1 MYKLYIVSEET
12 GEYILHAESRDL
24 DLLKN
29 SYSFIDLEYRKCD
42 WTVPMVIIED
52 ENGNTLE
59 VYNRDAHLASSIG
72 LSTSVIQKLE
82 AVQITYFSHL
92 KATPLTE
99 LESNSFT
106 RAEIRDIID
115 FMRKQY

>member
-12 GEYILHAESRDL
+12 GELILHAECRDL

-29 SYSFIDLEYRKCD
+29 SYSFIDLEYRRYD

-52 ENGNTLE
+52 DNGNTICT
-59 VYNRDAHLASSIG
+59 YDRDAYLASSIG
-72 LSTSVIQKLE
+72 LSTSVIQKLD

-92 KATPLTE
+92 KSTPLAE
-99 LESNSFT
+99 IESFFT
-106 RAEIRDIID
+106 RTEMRDIID
-115 FMRKQY
+115 FIRKQY

>member
-12 GEYILHAESRDL
+12 GELVLHAECRDVE
-24 DLLKN
+24 LLKS
-29 SYSFIDLEYRKCD
+29 SYSFIDLEYRKYD

-59 VYNRDAHLASSIG
+59 VYDRDTHLASVPG
-72 LSTSVIQKLE
+72 LSASVVKRLE
-82 AVQITYFSHL
+82 SMCITYFSHL
-92 KATPLTE
+92 KSTPLTE

-106 RAEIRDIID
+106 KAEIRDIID